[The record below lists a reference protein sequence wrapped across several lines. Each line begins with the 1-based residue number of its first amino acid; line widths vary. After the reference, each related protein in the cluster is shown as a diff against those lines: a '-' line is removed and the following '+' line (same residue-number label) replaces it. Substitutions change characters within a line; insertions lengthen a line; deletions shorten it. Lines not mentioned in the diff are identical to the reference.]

1 MNLDKDTQEL
11 MELYEAMTFTPQG
24 NITSTNI
31 TTKDGK
37 NLLIKLDY
45 DSVQQKWY
53 ITTSVGVG
61 VTGKNW
67 MEHKELRIP
76 VKNPLEG
83 SKKIENVA
91 AAYQKHGLTSVATP
105 RIPKY

>member
-1 MNLDKDTQEL
+1 MNMDKDTQEL

-24 NITSTNI
+24 QLTSTNI
-31 TTKDGK
+31 TTKEGK
-37 NLLIKLDY
+37 NVLIKLDY

-67 MEHKELRIP
+67 HEKKELRIP
-76 VKNPLEG
+76 VNNPMEG
-83 SKKIENVA
+83 SKKIEIVA
-91 AAYQKHGLTSVATP
+91 TKYQKHGLSPVETP